1 MSEVVNKMC
10 SAKKALQKISQNSH
24 SAETPELM
32 SLSNNV
38 AGLRAVNFI
47 KKGDFSTSIFS
58 ATSAKFLGTSFC
70 RTPPDDCFLCLPLN
84 FEKLFRTYFS

>member
-38 AGLRAVNFI
+38 AGLQAVNFI
-47 KKGDFSTSIFS
+47 KKGDFGTSIF
-58 ATSAKFLGTSFC
+58 LRLLQSF
-70 RTPPDDCFLCLPLN
+70 
-84 FEKLFRTYFS
+84 